1 MPSVNLINPSEQFS
15 VNAASI
21 RESSQSELIPCGP
34 PTAFAVLAIVYITPQ
49 NHATRG
55 THQPRCTMSRP
66 STPSMPSITI
76 AEYLLTRL
84 TEIGL
89 KDIFGVPGD
98 FNLSKPL
105 RSQALI
111 VAFLDYIEDDPKLH
125 WIGTSNELNG
135 RYCCILS

>member
-1 MPSVNLINPSEQFS
+1 
-15 VNAASI
+15 
-21 RESSQSELIPCGP
+21 
-34 PTAFAVLAIVYITPQ
+34 
-49 NHATRG
+49 
-55 THQPRCTMSRP
+55 MSRP